1 MRLSFLKRKRE
12 WEDVFLKDLGVHGET
27 MLQSCKALKFWE
39 GCMCGWL
46 CHLIFSSFV
55 FSILFVAQLQLFIVI
70 HYGRNW
76 ANISSIL
83 ELFFNSSSSIIP
95 HSFIGFH
102 LLCNLPKKLSISHN
116 LIDGEN
122 CKILNKTQLPK
133 GRNPQGTSSPPT
145 ISWIKM
151 FFFHLH
157 LPMFPVARHLL
168 MGKAI
173 ISLRQMAS
181 NALPWGKSIL

>member
-1 MRLSFLKRKRE
+1 MDDCVTWF
-12 WEDVFLKDLGVHGET
+12 FHP
-27 MLQSCKALKFWE
+27 
-39 GCMCGWL
+39 
-46 CHLIFSSFV
+46 FV

-95 HSFIGFH
+95 HSSIVFH

-168 MGKAI
+168 TGKAI

-181 NALPWGKSIL
+181 NALPWGKFILTQYICTKEGLFLGELPMEHCIGERPLSLETTHLP